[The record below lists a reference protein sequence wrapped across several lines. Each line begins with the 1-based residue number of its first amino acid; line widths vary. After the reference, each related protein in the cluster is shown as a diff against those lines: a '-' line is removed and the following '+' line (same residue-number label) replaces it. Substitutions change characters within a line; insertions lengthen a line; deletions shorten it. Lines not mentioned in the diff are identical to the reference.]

1 MMNHHRTNDY
11 RTPRT
16 LQQGFG
22 PYAEWHRPKKRDSRW
37 WYVAA
42 AGVMVEIVF
51 MLCR

>member
-1 MMNHHRTNDY
+1 MLNHHRTNDY

-16 LQQGFG
+16 LNDAFG
-22 PYAEWHRPKKRDSRW
+22 PYAEWKAAKQESRW

-42 AGVMVEIVF
+42 AGVMVAIVW